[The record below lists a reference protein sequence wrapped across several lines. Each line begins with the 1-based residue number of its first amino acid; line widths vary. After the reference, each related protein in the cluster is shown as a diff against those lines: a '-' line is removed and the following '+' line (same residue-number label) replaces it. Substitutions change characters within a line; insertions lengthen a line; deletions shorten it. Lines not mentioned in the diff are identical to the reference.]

1 MIYGYVRV
9 STLQQ
14 NIERQITAIKDRYQD
29 AIIIKDEFTGET
41 MDRPGWKALYPKLKK
56 GDVIVFDEV
65 SRLSRDD
72 AEEGFR
78 TYQDLYNKGI
88 DLIFLQEPHINT
100 ESYREAMKG
109 SINVDISSGDKA
121 TNDLVNAI
129 MDALNRFMMEKVQDD
144 IKRAFEKSHSEN
156 EARSRRQKQGIK
168 ERQKHNAELE
178 VLYGDD
184 AVNRDDYKQIGR
196 AAGDKLKIKKADPIK
211 ALIRKYSR
219 DFDGDNTDPEVMA
232 ILKDKTVKVPV
243 RKRSGKEEY
252 REVSAKLSRNTYYK
266 YKNQIRGELN
276 EK

>member
-14 NIERQITAIKDRYQD
+14 NIERQITDITARYPD
-29 AIIIKDEFTGET
+29 AIIIRDEFTGKT

-56 GDVIVFDEV
+56 GDVLVFDEV
-65 SRLSRDD
+65 SRMSRD
-72 AEEGFR
+72 AVEGFR
-78 TYQDLYNKGI
+78 TYQDLYNKGV
-88 DLIFLQEPHINT
+88 DLVFLTEPHINT
-100 ESYREAMKG
+100 ESYRQAMKG
-109 SINVDISSGDKA
+109 SISIDISSGDKA
-121 TNDLVNAI
+121 TDDLVNTI

-144 IKRAFEKSHSEN
+144 IKRSFEKSQSEN
-156 EARSRRQKQGIK
+156 EARSRRQKGGIK
-168 ERQKHNAELE
+168 ERQRHNKELE
-178 VLYGDD
+178 VLYGKD
-184 AVNRDDYKQIGR
+184 AVNHSEYRQIGR

-232 ILKDKTVKVPV
+232 ILKDKTVKIPV

-266 YKNQIRGELN
+266 YKNEMRYESDG
-276 EK
+276 K